1 MRAAKTWDAQKRT
14 MPRGARKHGAKGIG
28 VEPEAQSGACLNGF
42 HLADTAREAPLAAYG
57 TKRRRPKSNDRRF
70 PGETLIMGLRSRP
83 SRRGF
88 NFWAPPR
95 AADGYGRARGRR
107 RRSPGGRRPP
117 GSGAATR
124 TLRPEV
130 PKSCNADRPKKNQQ
144 FLGTRIG
151 YRATTPIAAFGKKLD
166 GKRSPSSGIN
176 NGRGV

>member
-1 MRAAKTWDAQKRT
+1 MRA
-14 MPRGARKHGAKGIG
+14 MPRSAKRHGAERIG
-28 VEPEAQSGACLNGF
+28 GEPEALPRAVLSGF
-42 HLADTAREAPLAAYG
+42 HFAGTAREAPLTAYG
-57 TKRRRPKSNDRRF
+57 TKRRRPKANDRRF

-88 NFWAPPR
+88 NFWALPR
-95 AADGYGRARGRR
+95 AAGGYRRARWRE
-107 RRSPGGRRPP
+107 RRSSGGRRPS

-130 PKSCNADRPKKNQQ
+130 PKSCNANRPKKNQQ

-151 YRATTPIAAFGKKLD
+151 DRATAPIAAFGKKLD
-166 GKRSPSSGIN
+166 GKHSPSSGIG

>member
-1 MRAAKTWDAQKRT
+1 MRKR
-14 MPRGARKHGAKGIG
+14 IC
-28 VEPEAQSGACLNGF
+28 VEPEAQPRAVPSGF
-42 HLADTAREAPLAAYG
+42 HFAGTARGAPLTAYG
-57 TKRRRPKSNDRRF
+57 TKQRRPKGNDRRF

-83 SRRGF
+83 FRRGF
-88 NFWAPPR
+88 NFWALPR
-95 AADGYGRARGRR
+95 AAGGYGRAGWRE
-107 RRSPGGRRPP
+107 RRSSGGRRPS

-130 PKSCNADRPKKNQQ
+130 PKSCNANRPKKNQQ

-166 GKRSPSSGIN
+166 GKRSPSSGIG

>member
-1 MRAAKTWDAQKRT
+1 MRA
-14 MPRGARKHGAKGIG
+14 MPRSAKRHGAERIGGEQEALPGAR
-28 VEPEAQSGACLNGF
+28 LNELHFAG
-42 HLADTAREAPLAAYG
+42 TAREAPLTAYG
-57 TKRRRPKSNDRRF
+57 TKRRRPKANDRRF

-88 NFWAPPR
+88 NFWALPR
-95 AADGYGRARGRR
+95 AAGGYGRAGWRE
-107 RRSPGGRRPP
+107 RRSSGSRRPS

-166 GKRSPSSGIN
+166 GKRSPSSGIG